1 MRLRRWLLARWHGQT
16 VALLVGFMAGSLWKI
31 WPFRTVLESTRNA
44 RGKLMVLRDALAP
57 PPDAGS
63 LAVAVV
69 LAAVGIGLVVAI
81 EQLQH
86 RVGIEEMGG

>member
-1 MRLRRWLLARWHGQT
+1 
-16 VALLVGFMAGSLWKI
+16 VI
-31 WPFRTVLESTRNA
+31 ESTRNVK
-44 RGKLMVLRDALAP
+44 GKLIVLSDTLAA

-63 LAVAVV
+63 L
-69 LAAVGIGLVVAI
+69 LAAILLAAAGIALVVAI

>member
-1 MRLRRWLLARWHGQT
+1 M
-16 VALLVGFMAGSLWKI
+16 
-31 WPFRTVLESTRNA
+31 
-44 RGKLMVLRDALAP
+44 LRDALAP

-63 LAVAVV
+63 LVVAVV
-69 LAAVGIGLVVAI
+69 LAAVGIALVVAI